1 MGMFEEQIERESKG
15 SYEYE
20 NKRTPKNKTDEDGQ
34 KVNMQKEG
42 STWEETVEEL
52 WRERERGK
60 GLVLKMTHTK
70 VETRKM

>member
-1 MGMFEEQIERESKG
+1 MGMFEEWIERESKG

-20 NKRTPKNKTDEDGQ
+20 NKRTPKNKTYEDGQ

-42 STWEETVEEL
+42 STWEEIVEEL
-52 WRERERGK
+52 RRERGK
-60 GLVLKMTHTK
+60 GLVLKMTHIK